1 MYNLNDNMEN
11 KKKLR
16 LFIREMVNKHV
27 EEERIPN
34 PEADEFV
41 NKKENFLGSHTYGE
55 NIGNLDKM
63 YVAYSYGVQHP
74 LFVWVDRE
82 EFKELRPH
90 EAKDLTEGGNDN
102 KKYTHLFCNEIEH
115 EKVSDENEHDIEYKG
130 GPWFYNEK
138 PYYVRDK
145 KGRLKPNKWTYKHL
159 EDLRPNEKVQAR
171 DTAYL
176 HKLIR
181 DFKIKY
187 KIGDNNHTDLK
198 PGEK

>member
-1 MYNLNDNMEN
+1 MEI

-16 LFIREMVNKHV
+16 LLIREMIGMQVG
-27 EEERIPN
+27 EERIPN
-34 PEADEFV
+34 PEADV
-41 NKKENFLGSHTYGE
+41 YVDKKENFLGSHTYGE
-55 NIGNLDKM
+55 NIGGLNKM
-63 YVAYSYGVQHP
+63 YVAYSYGEQHP
-74 LFVWVDRE
+74 LFLWVDKE

-90 EAKDLTEGGNDN
+90 EAKQLSESEEDDG
-102 KKYTHLFCNEIEH
+102 KKHAHFFSDEIGH
-115 EKVSDENEHDIEYKG
+115 EKVGDEDEHDIEYKK

-159 EDLRPNEKVQAR
+159 EDLKPNEKVQAR
-171 DTAYL
+171 DTIYL

-181 DFKIKY
+181 DFKKKY
-187 KIGDNNHTDLK
+187 HIGDNSHTDLK

>member
-1 MYNLNDNMEN
+1 MKNNNN
-11 KKKLR
+11 KIR
-16 LFIREMVNKHV
+16 FVIREMVEKFV
-27 EEERIPN
+27 DEERIAN
-34 PEADEFV
+34 PEADTFV
-41 NKKENFLGSHTYGE
+41 NRKDNFLGSHTYGE
-55 NIGNLDKM
+55 NIGDLDKM
-63 YVAYSYGVQHP
+63 YVAYSYGEQHP
-74 LFVWVDRE
+74 LFVWVDKE

-90 EAKDLTEGGNDN
+90 EAKDLTEAQKDE
-102 KKYTHLFCNEIEH
+102 KKYMHMFSNEIEH
-115 EKVSDENEHDIEYKG
+115 ELFTEKEDEEHHDISNKK

-171 DTAYL
+171 DTLYL
-176 HKLIR
+176 QKLIN

-187 KIGDNNHTDLK
+187 KIGDNSHTDLK

>member
-1 MYNLNDNMEN
+1 MYKLKYTMEI
-11 KKKLR
+11 KQKLR
-16 LFIREMVNKHV
+16 LLIREIVSKHV

-41 NKKENFLGSHTYGE
+41 DRKENFLGSHTYGE
-55 NIGNLDKM
+55 NIGDLNKM
-63 YVAYSYGVQHP
+63 YVAYSYGEQHP
-74 LFVWVDRE
+74 LFVWIDKN

-90 EAKDLTEGGNDN
+90 EAKDLAEGQEDN
-102 KKYTHLFCNEIEH
+102 KKHEHLFNNEIEH
-115 EKVSDENEHDIEYKG
+115 EKIGDEEDHDVSYKK

-159 EDLRPNEKVQAR
+159 EDLKPNERVQAR
-171 DTAYL
+171 DTIYL
-176 HKLIR
+176 HKLIQ
-181 DFKIKY
+181 DFKRKY
-187 KIGDNNHTDLK
+187 HIGNNSHTDLK

>member
-1 MYNLNDNMEN
+1 MKIEN
-11 KKKLR
+11 KIR
-16 LFIREMVNKHV
+16 LLIRESINQKFD
-27 EEERIPN
+27 EERISN

-55 NIGNLDKM
+55 NIGDLDKM
-63 YVAYSYGVQHP
+63 YVAYSYGEQHP
-74 LFVWVDRE
+74 LFVWVDKQ
-82 EFKELRPH
+82 EFKELRPY
-90 EAKDLTEGGNDN
+90 EAKDLTEGEDDG
-102 KKYTHLFCNEIEH
+102 KPHAHLYSDEIEH
-115 EKVSDENEHDIEYKG
+115 EKIEDKEEHDLSYKQ

-159 EDLRPNEKVQAR
+159 ENLKPNEKTQAR
-171 DTAYL
+171 DSIYL
-176 HKLIR
+176 KKLIN

-187 KIGDNNHTDLK
+187 KIGTNTHTDLK